1 MISFQNS
8 NYHKRFSAPKKKN
21 CCNKNCSVIKL
32 IIKSVMSSAL
42 FDLVSCSLAL
52 INVVAIN
59 LLQDSYLDS
68 FYQFNE
74 QIIIQFTVNFMFGF
88 TVIFDVISF
97 GKLVLKRS
105 WRFYPEL
112 LCQFINLAVFI

>member
-1 MISFQNS
+1 
-8 NYHKRFSAPKKKN
+8 
-21 CCNKNCSVIKL
+21 
-32 IIKSVMSSAL
+32 MSSAL